1 MSSYDPYTSPDPNQP
16 AQPSGQPGYGQPAPA
31 PYGDPSSYGQPPAAP
46 YGDPAYGQPPAQP
59 YGQQPAYGAPQYS
72 QFGTPQY
79 GTPQY
84 GATPY
89 PAPAAPYGYY
99 AESDKSFVV
108 TWLLAWFL
116 GSFGVDRF
124 YLGKIGTGVLKLV
137 TLGGCGVWSLI
148 DLIMVLVG
156 STKDTNGRPLA
167 GYEQNKR
174 TAWIVTGALL
184 ALSIVSG
191 AISGIFSSI
200 GASYR

>member
-1 MSSYDPYTSPDPNQP
+1 MVVL
-16 AQPSGQPGYGQPAPA
+16 G
-31 PYGDPSSYGQPPAAP
+31 
-46 YGDPAYGQPPAQP
+46 GQPPAQP
-59 YGQQPAYGAPQYS
+59 YGQQPAYGTPQYS

-79 GTPQY
+79 GAP
-84 GATPY
+84 AY

-167 GYEQNKR
+167 
-174 TAWIVTGALL
+174 L
-184 ALSIVSG
+184 AGLHL
-191 AISGIFSSI
+191 
-200 GASYR
+200 YPP